1 MIALRWIGSTL
12 LLLAATT
19 VPSRTDWSQ
28 TDLSYVGNPVEYA
41 QTRAICAKAI
51 RAEPPA
57 IDLPTASERPALK
70 GCNSEKL
77 YYGIGMPANPVK
89 ARKCAM
95 VERLGNVADPFP
107 LLNGEGMLAI
117 IYANGRGA
125 ARNFDVAIHM
135 ACQLQD
141 APAAMD
147 SRIRHLDRLRRGGR
161 DEKPFETCDD
171 ITSGVTGGICA
182 EHKAALARQSRDRRI
197 ARLKRRWTAAQRKL
211 FDSAF
216 AAFTRYAGIAHEMD
230 CFQGTAAAQCMID
243 GRESDIEAFLGR
255 IETLTAGD
263 TPRPHKPSQD
273 AVNPAVSGASF
284 GQRIADDPDHRDFY
298 DRNRRDA
305 VAARTAFERNLIVF
319 AAGAF
324 PKLSAHQ
331 VRVLFSDL

>member
-57 IDLPTASERPALK
+57 IDLPTASARPALK

-117 IYANGRGA
+117 I
-125 ARNFDVAIHM
+125 
-135 ACQLQD
+135 
-141 APAAMD
+141 
-147 SRIRHLDRLRRGGR
+147 
-161 DEKPFETCDD
+161 
-171 ITSGVTGGICA
+171 CA
-182 EHKAALARQSRDRRI
+182 DHKAALARQSRDRRI

-324 PKLSAHQ
+324 PQLSAHQ
-331 VRVLFSDL
+331 DRVLFSDL